1 MRLSLSTKTI
11 VVTLLVCVSSTNT
24 NARRL
29 YKWVDG
35 SRITNY
41 SEFQPLEKTKQKL
54 QVLESRGE
62 HVDPAMAVTKEMRA
76 IEIPVEAQNL
86 ERTNPELVSKN
97 LRTTKTVF
105 RQGDLFELDANGVLD
120 DVSGKLSAEERLEV
134 QKAAHTMPVEKKEL
148 APTTKIQAI
157 EKTPPVVEKVVKH
170 HPVVVEEKK
179 PEVVVTP
186 AKNVK
191 PTVNPWT
198 RTPNFVPSN
207 LISTPPVKTSN

>member
-62 HVDPAMAVTKEMRA
+62 HVDPAMAVTKEMQA